1 MNYYEKTLNTES
13 VYHGSII
20 DVERLTV
27 ELPNGRRTTRDVV
40 RNPGASAIVPVTDDG
55 KIILV
60 EQFRKP
66 IEKVSLEI
74 PAGKLDK
81 GENPDH
87 CAVRELQEE
96 TGYTS
101 KNIRKILTINPVGA
115 YADEVI
121 HIYLAT
127 ELSAGKSHPDEDEF
141 ISAKAFSFDEIMSMI
156 EKSIITDSKTI
167 AAILFAAR
175 LLKIGS

>member
-115 YADEVI
+115 
-121 HIYLAT
+121 
-127 ELSAGKSHPDEDEF
+127 
-141 ISAKAFSFDEIMSMI
+141 
-156 EKSIITDSKTI
+156 
-167 AAILFAAR
+167 
-175 LLKIGS
+175 